1 MIMVN
6 DMTFETILV
15 IIIIGCLVLIWY
27 LNTYNKFQAYI
38 IRINEAEANIDSVL
52 RKRYDLLSKASKVI
66 EDDTKEDN
74 VLVQIKEM
82 KSSNL
87 SNNLCL

>member
-1 MIMVN
+1 MVN

-15 IIIIGCLVLIWY
+15 IIIVTCFILIWF
-27 LNTYNKFQAYI
+27 LSTYNRFQTYI

-66 EDDTKEDN
+66 EENT
-74 VLVQIKEM
+74 
-82 KSSNL
+82 
-87 SNNLCL
+87 